1 MGTCRPKSV
10 GKGIPYPC
18 YLGILVV
25 KCSLDDAGLRLGT
38 EDDLAK
44 HLARK
49 EKKRKNK
56 LSLDTTS
63 VPAKQQK
70 QSKIDLFFK
79 N

>member
-1 MGTCRPKSV
+1 V

-25 KCSLDDAGLRLGT
+25 KCALDDAGLRLGT

-49 EKKRKNK
+49 EKKRKNMC
-56 LSLDTTS
+56 LE
-63 VPAKQQK
+63 
-70 QSKIDLFFK
+70 IIEEMI
-79 N
+79 